1 MRRIHLSL
9 LMGIDDDSPEMC
21 CDTPDHGSGEA
32 ALRGREAPN
41 IDTPQKSVQPVEN
54 GGKRTFIRLTLR
66 RRGRYFLAPPGLV
79 NIFTNASDPMSGAYL
94 PLLLLFGIS
103 VLNAVGMVVTSHV
116 LNPRRDTPQK
126 LMPYESGMIP
136 LGSTRARFSVK
147 FYMVAI
153 SFIVFDLETIF
164 LIPWAV
170 QMRELGWSAFL
181 AVSLFVVVLAVGLL
195 YEWKKGALEW
205 D

>member
-1 MRRIHLSL
+1 
-9 LMGIDDDSPEMC
+9 
-21 CDTPDHGSGEA
+21 
-32 ALRGREAPN
+32 
-41 IDTPQKSVQPVEN
+41 
-54 GGKRTFIRLTLR
+54 
-66 RRGRYFLAPPGLV
+66 
-79 NIFTNASDPMSGAYL
+79 MSGDYL
-94 PLLLLFGIS
+94 PLLILLGVS
-103 VLNAVGMVVTSHV
+103 TLNALGIVVSSHI

-136 LGSTRARFSVK
+136 LGSTKARFSVK

-170 QMRELGWSAFL
+170 RMRELGWSAFVAMTMFVAGL
-181 AVSLFVVVLAVGLL
+181 AIGLA
-195 YEWKKGALEW
+195 YEWKKGGLEW

>member
-1 MRRIHLSL
+1 MK
-9 LMGIDDDSPEMC
+9 
-21 CDTPDHGSGEA
+21 
-32 ALRGREAPN
+32 N
-41 IDTPQKSVQPVEN
+41 
-54 GGKRTFIRLTLR
+54 
-66 RRGRYFLAPPGLV
+66 
-79 NIFTNASDPMSGAYL
+79 FTNLSRVMSGSYL

-103 VLNAVGMVVTSHV
+103 VVNAIGMVVTSHI
-116 LNPRRDTPQK
+116 LNPFRPTPQK

-136 LGSTRARFSVK
+136 LGDTRARFSVK

-170 QMRELGWSAFL
+170 QMRELGWSAFV
-181 AVSLFVVVLAVGLL
+181 AMSLFVIVLAVGLL
-195 YEWKKGALEW
+195 YEWKKGGFEW